1 MRLFRATT
9 RDFVTFASLERLP
22 FEDLPSKSGG
32 QAQRRSP
39 YDGAALSFSANTNAR
54 TPRRTRV
61 RRPRRAGRPAWAL
74 AAALA
79 ALTLAACAPHRRAEP
94 DLARLYAPFAAK
106 PKTPVIVLPGVLGS
120 RLIDPRT
127 GGEVWPGG
135 TANLL
140 VGHRLARLA
149 LPVAAGETRGE
160 LVAAGF
166 FHDYAGQDFY
176 GRLLAT
182 LTGPGGYHCVPA
194 SEVSADS
201 DCVLFAWDW
210 RRDFTEAAARLD
222 ALIERIQALRA
233 DPNLKVDLV
242 AHSAGGLVVR
252 YFARYGAR
260 DVLDHEPMPADI
272 SMAGA
277 RKIRR
282 AVLIGTPNYG
292 SISALQRALMGA
304 RVGLATIRPEVL
316 ATMPGFY
323 ELLPHP
329 DRSWMIDVRG
339 NRIERDLYD
348 PATWRNYQWSVFDP
362 AVRRRIR
369 KSAGTRAAASS
380 RIADL
385 ERAFASG
392 LERGRRFHRALS
404 IPVTDAPN
412 EYIVFG
418 GDCTLTPARC
428 LLETVEGKT
437 RIRLDPSEVRNR
449 IEGVDYA
456 ALMLEPGDGR
466 VTKAS
471 LLARDTLDPAQS
483 GAGFFPIDYAVMICE
498 EHAQLPSD
506 VGFRDNLLNILL
518 Y

>member
-1 MRLFRATT
+1 M
-9 RDFVTFASLERLP
+9 
-22 FEDLPSKSGG
+22 
-32 QAQRRSP
+32 
-39 YDGAALSFSANTNAR
+39 
-54 TPRRTRV
+54 
-61 RRPRRAGRPAWAL
+61 RPALL
-74 AAALA
+74 AAVAALA
-79 ALTLAACAPHRRAEP
+79 IAAGACAPHRRTEP
-94 DLARLYAPFAAK
+94 DLVRLYAPFASK
-106 PKTPVIVLPGVLGS
+106 PKTPLIVLPGVLGS
-120 RLIDPRT
+120 RLIDRRT
-127 GGEVWPGG
+127 GEEVWPGG

-140 VGHRLARLA
+140 TGRRLSRLA
-149 LPVAAGETRGE
+149 LPIGDDAAGDD
-160 LVAAGF
+160 LVPAGL

-194 SEVSADS
+194 SQLTADS
-201 DCVLFAWDW
+201 DCVLFSWDW
-210 RRDFTEAAARLD
+210 RRDFVEAAVKLD
-222 ALIERIQALRA
+222 ALIEHMRTLRA
-233 DPNLKVDLV
+233 DPNLRVDLV

-252 YFARYGAR
+252 YFARYGGA
-260 DVLDHEPMPADI
+260 DVLDHDPRAADI

-277 RKIRR
+277 RKVRR

-304 RVGLATIRPEVL
+304 RVGLARLQPEVL

-329 DRSWMIDVRG
+329 DRSWMIDEYG

-348 PATWRNYQWSVFDP
+348 PATWRSYRWSVFDP
-362 AVRRRIR
+362 VVRGRVR
-369 KSAGTRAAASS
+369 KSASSPAAAAA
-380 RIADL
+380 RLADL
-385 ERAFASG
+385 EHAFARG

-404 IPVTDAPN
+404 VPVTDTPN

-418 GDCTLTPARC
+418 GDCTPTPARC
-428 LLETVEGKT
+428 LLETIDGRVH
-437 RIRLDPSEVRNR
+437 IRLDPSQVRNR
-449 IEGVDYA
+449 IAGVDYA

-471 LLARDTLDPAQS
+471 LLARDTLDPDRTA
-483 GAGFFPIDYAVMICE
+483 GGFFPIAYAVMICE

-506 VGFRDNLLNILL
+506 IGFRDNLLNILL